1 MVTIYRSQALV
12 FVPELNKAC
21 RLQQAS
27 DRARHVSTYVSAQL
41 ASGSFFLPKK
51 RCFCSLQV
59 LERIKQGYQYLLPSI
74 CMEVCNNGVVR
85 ISATKFDI
93 LCTCIYLVAWIAC
106 PQLFKGGLAT
116 GVIPSSSS
124 GSKKKEEPDTQA
136 RIWFFL
142 LWMASKI

>member
-12 FVPELNKAC
+12 FVPELNKAF
-21 RLQQAS
+21 RLQRQAS

-74 CMEVCNNGVVR
+74 CMEVCINGVVR

-93 LCTCIYLVAWIAC
+93 LCTCIYLVVWST
-106 PQLFKGGLAT
+106 K
-116 GVIPSSSS
+116 
-124 GSKKKEEPDTQA
+124 
-136 RIWFFL
+136 
-142 LWMASKI
+142 